1 MPGKYIKMA
10 SINLKVYDPIFCFK
24 NRHEIAR
31 FI

>member
-10 SINLKVYDPIFCFK
+10 SINLKDPIFCFK